1 VSVRAGKDGR
11 PLIVGSNSGGRREAD
26 SRDFRCPAKPAS
38 YEVEA
43 VREQWLVEDR
53 WWTSRPIRRRYFE
66 LTTAEGANRVVFRD
80 LDSGRWFTQ
89 RGA

>member
-1 VSVRAGKDGR
+1 MSKILYRPRPSSVEAGGDGV
-11 PLIVGSNSGGRREAD
+11 PTKVGRS
-26 SRDFRCPAKPAS
+26 
-38 YEVEA
+38 EVET

-53 WWTSRPIRRRYFE
+53 WWTSRPLRRRYFE
-66 LTTAEGANRVVFRD
+66 LTTGEGANRVVFRD

>member
-1 VSVRAGKDGR
+1 MSRRVYSPRQVSVSVGANGR
-11 PLIVGSNSGGRREAD
+11 PLTIGRN
-26 SRDFRCPAKPAS
+26 
-38 YEVEA
+38 EVEA

-66 LTTAEGANRVVFRD
+66 LTTAEGANRVVF
-80 LDSGRWFTQ
+80 LDVASECWFSQ

>member
-1 VSVRAGKDGR
+1 MSVRVGEEGR
-11 PLIVGSNSGGRREAD
+11 PLAVGRS
-26 SRDFRCPAKPAS
+26 
-38 YEVEA
+38 EVEA

-53 WWTSRPIRRRYFE
+53 WWTSRPLRRRYFE
-66 LTTAEGANRVVFRD
+66 LTTTEGANRIVFRD

>member
-1 VSVRAGKDGR
+1 VSRRLYRPRPASVRVDSSDVPSVVGR
-11 PLIVGSNSGGRREAD
+11 S
-26 SRDFRCPAKPAS
+26 
-38 YEVEA
+38 EVEA

-53 WWTSRPIRRRYFE
+53 WWTRRPLRRRYFE
-66 LTTAEGANRVVFRD
+66 LMTADGANRVVFCD

>member
-1 VSVRAGKDGR
+1 MSKRLYRPRPVSVQ
-11 PLIVGSNSGGRREAD
+11 VGGNGIPAEVGRRE
-26 SRDFRCPAKPAS
+26 
-38 YEVEA
+38 VEN

-53 WWTSRPIRRRYFE
+53 WWTSRPLRRHYFE
-66 LTTAEGANRVVFRD
+66 LMTAEGANRVVFRD